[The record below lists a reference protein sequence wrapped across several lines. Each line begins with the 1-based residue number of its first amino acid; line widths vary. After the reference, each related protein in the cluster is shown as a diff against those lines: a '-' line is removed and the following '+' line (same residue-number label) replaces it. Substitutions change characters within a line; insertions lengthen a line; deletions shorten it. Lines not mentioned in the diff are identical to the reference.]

1 MSHPYTRISSFE
13 NSLAKLQNRV
23 PEICHFVLC
32 IFYLECEERKFSTVS
47 LRYYV
52 SVSTEKEYIMCQE
65 LEHRVKK
72 KLILLYSVV
81 RAKRWFQR
89 PS

>member
-1 MSHPYTRISSFE
+1 MRDTQQAYCVMSHTYTRISSFE
-13 NSLAKLQNRV
+13 NSLAKLQNCV

-65 LEHRVKK
+65 LEETHPS
-72 KLILLYSVV
+72 LLCD
-81 RAKRWFQR
+81 
-89 PS
+89 